1 MRTLLLS
8 LICLAPIPSPPD
20 TPTKELFIGSWEK
33 KYYDQL
39 NKQYIS
45 GRVEFRED
53 GTFSYQLG
61 DPGYYKAKG
70 VWYIGSRNELV
81 MTQDHVSTKATWV
94 YKISF
99 EKWPIIS
106 CYSEY
111 DWPKIP
117 EMLLWRE

>member
-45 GRVEFRED
+45 GRIEFKES
-53 GTFSYQLG
+53 GIYSYRLG
-61 DPGYYKAKG
+61 ENSSYITNGK
-70 VWYIGSRNELV
+70 WYISSRNELV
-81 MTQDHVSTKATWV
+81 ITQDYVSTKATWV

-99 EKWPIIS
+99 EKWPTIS
-106 CYSEY
+106 CNGEY
-111 DWPKIP
+111 DWPKTP